1 MRGNTQSGPQI
12 HGLQQKGIKRNFTP
26 YLMLAPL
33 MLGLFLLVYYPL
45 FSTIRLS
52 FFRYAWNKPQA
63 GMKFVGMTNYERIFT
78 DNLEFWP
85 SVENTVTIT
94 LISTSLCILIGLG
107 MALLIDRQF
116 PGKTGYIAFLLLP
129 TMIAPVVSGLTWKY
143 MFDGMFGAVNFF
155 MALFGLEPLA
165 WLSNNK
171 TALACIMVADVWQYS
186 PFVFLVILASLQAIP
201 PELFEAACIDG
212 TSSWKLFLK
221 IKLPMIMPQL
231 LLVGIIRLMD
241 TFRMFDLIY
250 LMTNGGPA
258 GSTQTIG
265 FLCYQ
270 RTFRHFKMGEG
281 AVIAFFILIAVLLLS
296 FYFIKSLLANARG
309 LAR

>member
-1 MRGNTQSGPQI
+1 
-12 HGLQQKGIKRNFTP
+12 
-26 YLMLAPL
+26 MLAPL
-33 MLGLFLLVYYPL
+33 MLGLLLLVYYPL

-52 FFRYAWNKPQA
+52 LFRYAWNKPQA

-116 PGKTGYIAFLLLP
+116 PGKTVYIAFLLLP

-155 MALFGLEPLA
+155 VVLFGLEPLS
-165 WLSNNK
+165 WLSNYK

-186 PFVFLVILASLQAIP
+186 PFVFLVMLASLQAIP
-201 PELFEAACIDG
+201 PELFEAARIDG
-212 TSSWKLFLK
+212 ASSWKLFLK
-221 IKLPMIMPQL
+221 LKLPMILPQL
-231 LLVGIIRLMD
+231 LLVGVIRLMD

-281 AVIAFFILIAVLLLS
+281 AVISVFILIAVLLLS
-296 FYFIKSLLANARG
+296 FYFIKSLLENARG